1 MEKQLNRRNFIGT
14 GLTGAIAM
22 NIGAASVASAKK
34 AKVKKTSC
42 KIGLILYTLRDYLKT
57 PDDIARTLEKVKKIG
72 YDCVE
77 ITSCEAVSPTE
88 LSKILKQNEL
98 QAVSAHTG
106 WGGISGDIQAVVDQ
120 NKAIGNSHIVVSSM
134 PGEFRNGEGYMKFA
148 KLMSE
153 AGVKLAEA
161 GMTLGYHNHSFEFIK
176 YNGRTGQ
183 EILITESDPKLFNFE
198 IDTYW
203 VQHGGAD
210 PASFINQVAGRA
222 PTVHMKDMVMTDKGQ
237 VYAEVGEGNL
247 NWPAILKACKKA
259 KSQYCIVEQDSCQRD
274 PFESVAMS
282 IRNMKSWGLS

>member
-22 NIGAASVASAKK
+22 NMGAASLASAKK
-34 AKVKKTSC
+34 DKVKKTSC

-77 ITSCEAVSPTE
+77 ITSCEAVSPTK

-120 NKAIGNSHIVVSSM
+120 NKAIGNSHVVVSSM

-153 AGVKLAEA
+153 AGAKLAEA
-161 GMTLGYHNHSFEFIK
+161 DMTLGYHNHSFEFIK

-259 KSQYCIVEQDSCQRD
+259 KAQYCIVEQDSCQRD